1 MNAYVNPSA
10 ATASGSPRCT
20 PCEEV
25 INAVTHGI
33 GALLSIAALVTLL
46 LLTAG
51 NGDIW
56 HVAGFI
62 IYGASLFTLYMASFL
77 YHVASGEKLKN
88 IFRMFDHCSIF
99 LLIAGTYTP
108 ILLIAMRGPWGW
120 TLFAMI
126 WGMAAAGLFYEIVFG
141 GRRKWISLALYIAMG
156 WLAVIAVK
164 PMLSMLPTGLL
175 LWILF
180 GGLLYTG
187 GIVFYVWKRL
197 PFNHA
202 IWHLF
207 VLGGSVLHFT
217 GIVRYLTPPA

>member
-10 ATASGSPRCT
+10 ATASGSPRYT

-62 IYGASLFTLYMASFL
+62 IYGASLFTLYVASFL
-77 YHVASGEKLKN
+77 YHVASGEKLKK

-126 WGMAAAGLFYEIVFG
+126 WAMAAAGLFYEIVFG

-164 PMLSMLPTGLL
+164 PMLSALPTGLL

-187 GIVFYVWKRL
+187 GIIFYVWKHL
-197 PFNHA
+197 PYNHA

>member
-1 MNAYVNPSA
+1 MNTNA
-10 ATASGSPRCT
+10 ATSSDAPRYT

-33 GALLSIAALVTLL
+33 GAILSIAALVTLL
-46 LLTAG
+46 ILSAG
-51 NGDIW
+51 NGDPWRIS
-56 HVAGFI
+56 GFS

-77 YHVASGEKLKN
+77 YHAARGEKLKK
-88 IFRMFDHCSIF
+88 IFRILDHCSIF

-108 ILLIAMRGPWGW
+108 ILLIAMRGVWGW

-126 WGMAAAGLFYEIVFG
+126 WAMAAAGLIYEIVLG
-141 GRRKWISLALYIAMG
+141 GRPKWISLALYIAMG
-156 WLAVIAVK
+156 WLAVIAIK
-164 PMLSMLPTGLL
+164 PMFSALPTGLL

-202 IWHLF
+202 IWHVF
-207 VLGGSVLHFT
+207 VLCGSVLHFT
-217 GIVRYLTPPA
+217 GIVLYLTPPA